1 MFCRKCGKE
10 NADDA
15 VYCQKCG
22 VMLEA
27 EEETRVAGR
36 DYQPPRQSDLGAR
49 HSDLGS
55 DKEKGSGT
63 SVGVAT
69 GSDTIFSIS
78 PTLMFVKIG
87 YVLAAIGALM
97 LVAALTVFAFIPG
110 WATVL
115 LGLAL
120 FLIPAF
126 YHFRQKLIRYNL
138 TEATI
143 EIDTGLMSRNT
154 RNIPLRTIQDV
165 TVSATMWQRM
175 LGVGDILIDNASED
189 GGKVVLKGINSPRHY
204 ADMLLRQMRLLDK

>member
-1 MFCRKCGKE
+1 MFCTKCGKE

-36 DYQPPRQSDLGAR
+36 NQPDYQPPRVKPTAPGPA
-49 HSDLGS
+49 S
-55 DKEKGSGT
+55 DK
-63 SVGVAT
+63 
-69 GSDTIFSIS
+69 IFSIS

-87 YVLAAIGALM
+87 YVLAAVGALM

-110 WATVL
+110 WANVL

-126 YHFRQKLIRYNL
+126 YHFRQKLVRYSL
-138 TEATI
+138 TDTTV
-143 EIDTGLMSRNT
+143 EIDNGLLSRNT

-165 TVSATMWQRM
+165 TVSATPWQRL
-175 LGVGDILIDNASED
+175 LGFGDVIIDNASEQ
-189 GGKVVLKGINSPRHY
+189 GGKVVLKNINSPRHH
-204 ADMLLRQMRLLDK
+204 ADLLLSEMRLLDK